1 MTRAVTKEK
10 SVSVPIKLAFGL
22 ISRTFYYVPVWAAL
36 EQGYFAAEGLDVTMS
51 VIGSGTQAAKLLSGE
66 LQITGAPPEGVV
78 QNVEAGGT
86 LAIVAGNSGRLS
98 HFLITQPRFKRIED
112 LRGATLGI
120 LTFTEGSFFHFQP
133 MLEKHGMYYP
143 QDYKVMPTGGAPHRH
158 QLLLEGKIDAGLQ
171 SIPWVY
177 TAEEA
182 GFNTLGNIN
191 DYIPDWQFNSFN
203 VDACWAE
210 QNADTVVRFLRAML
224 RGSEWMYT
232 DRAGATVLAAREI
245 GIPLAHA
252 ERGWDYFI
260 SGGNITRDLEV
271 NRPGLA
277 RVIESQVRA
286 GLLPGSLL
294 AVPEKYIQRR
304 YLDAARNSLHR

>member
-1 MTRAVTKEK
+1 LRVPTR
-10 SVSVPIKLAFGL
+10 LAFGL

-36 EQGYFAAEGLDVTMS
+36 EQGYFADEGLDVDLS
-51 VIGSGTQAAKLLSGE
+51 IIGSGTQAAKLQSGE

-78 QNVEAGGT
+78 QDVEAGGSLT
-86 LAIVAGNSGRLS
+86 IIGGNSGRLS
-98 HFLITQPRFKRIED
+98 HFLITQPQFKRIED

-133 MLEKHGMYYP
+133 MMEKHGMRYP
-143 QDYKVMPTGGAPHRH
+143 DDYKVLPTGGAPHRH

-182 GFNTLGNIN
+182 GFNNLGNIN

-203 VDACWAE
+203 ADARWARE
-210 QNADTVVRFLRAML
+210 NADTVVRFLRALL
-224 RGSEWMYT
+224 RGSEWMFT
-232 DRAGATVLAAREI
+232 DRAGATALAAREI

-260 SGGNITRDLEV
+260 STGNITRDLEV

-277 RVIESQVRA
+277 RVIESQIKA
-286 GLLPGSLL
+286 GLLPATLVP
-294 AVPEKYIQRR
+294 APEKYITRG
-304 YLDAARNSLHR
+304 YLDAARASL

>member
-1 MTRAVTKEK
+1 M
-10 SVSVPIKLAFGL
+10 SVPTKLAFGL

-36 EQGYFAAEGLDVTMS
+36 EQGYFTDEGLDVDIS
-51 VIGSGTQAAKLLSGE
+51 IIGSGTQAAKLLSGE

-78 QNVEAGGT
+78 QNVEAGGS
-86 LAIVAGNSGRLS
+86 LAIIGGNSGRLS

-133 MLEKHGMYYP
+133 MMEKHGMRYP
-143 QDYKVMPTGGAPHRH
+143 EDYKVVPTGGAPHRH
-158 QLLLEGKIDAGLQ
+158 QLLLDGHIDAGLQ

-182 GFNTLGNIN
+182 GFSNLGSIN

-203 VDACWAE
+203 LDTRWAE
-210 QNADTVVRFLRAML
+210 KNPSAVMRFLRAIL
-224 RGSEWMYT
+224 RGSEWMYS
-232 DRAGATVLAAREI
+232 DRAGSTALAAREL
-245 GIPLAHA
+245 GIALDHA

-260 SGGNITRDLEV
+260 STGNITRDLEV

-277 RVIESQVRA
+277 CVIESQIKA
-286 GLLPGSLL
+286 GLLPAALVP
-294 AVPEKYIQRR
+294 APEKYIQRQ
-304 YLDAARNSLHR
+304 YLDAARTSLPS